1 VAIGLVVVGIIAA
14 LGAVFVMNSS
24 DGDSVPIAA
33 AIPTETP
40 APTETLAP
48 TETPAAT
55 PTRSSVPTATAVP
68 ETATPRPTFT
78 PPDTPI
84 PPTGT
89 PPDTPIPPTATPT
102 DTPIPPTDTPT
113 PTPQEV
119 FRPLKERFHV
129 WKSRWIENYGE
140 PPILLEEGVLNNHK
154 YITLP
159 MCGIVDA
166 EGGFA
171 FGGFQHK
178 DSLSLGRYTIALS
191 GRHSLNGSAAYLMDY
206 SVKVRL
212 PDLLGEG
219 SVTTKYNNDLRTL
232 LDSCGG

>member
-1 VAIGLVVVGIIAA
+1 MVVTIDILPNQGWEVYKWVGPVFEIDGTTAQIKMDSSQAVVVRLKADTTGPPPT
-14 LGAVFVMNSS
+14 LT
-24 DGDSVPIAA
+24 PIPPLTQSP
-33 AIPTETP
+33 IPPPTLTP
-40 APTETLAP
+40 IPPPTLTPIPPPTL
-48 TETPAAT
+48 
-55 PTRSSVPTATAVP
+55 
-68 ETATPRPTFT
+68 
-78 PPDTPI
+78 TPI
-84 PPTGT
+84 PPTL
-89 PPDTPIPPTATPT
+89 TPIPPPT
-102 DTPIPPTDTPT
+102 L
-113 PTPQEV
+113 TPQEV

-140 PPILLEEGVLNNHK
+140 PPILLEEGILNNHK

-171 FGGFQHK
+171 FGGFQHS
-178 DSLSLGRYTIALS
+178 DSLPLGRYTIALS
-191 GRHSLNGSAAYLMDY
+191 GRHSLIGSAAYLMNY

-219 SVTTKYNNDLRTL
+219 SVTTKYNNDLKTL